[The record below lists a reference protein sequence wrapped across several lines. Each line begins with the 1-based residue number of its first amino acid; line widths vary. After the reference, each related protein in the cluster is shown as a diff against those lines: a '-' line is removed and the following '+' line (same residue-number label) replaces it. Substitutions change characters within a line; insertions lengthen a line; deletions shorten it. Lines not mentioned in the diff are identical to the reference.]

1 MATDFNLELPD
12 WIQNYQVTYQPSSD
26 PLKQMRFVLGA
37 VKKNITHKSGG
48 PFAPAIFEED
58 QGTLLSLGV
67 NLVESMGCSMLHAE
81 VVAIMLAQ
89 KQLGHHD
96 LYNKQKAFRLVTSTE
111 PCAMCL
117 GSIPWSGL
125 KKVICGARDEDARAI
140 GFDEG
145 AKPEQWEKTLV
156 DRGIKVS
163 LNVLRDEAK
172 DILIRYHES
181 GGLIY

>member
-1 MATDFNLELPD
+1 MGWFF
-12 WIQNYQVTYQPSSD
+12 I
-26 PLKQMRFVLGA
+26 
-37 VKKNITHKSGG
+37 
-48 PFAPAIFEED
+48 
-58 QGTLLSLGV
+58 LLQ
-67 NLVESMGCSMLHAE
+67 
-81 VVAIMLAQ
+81 MLAQ

-96 LYNKQKAFRLVTSTE
+96 LFNKKKAYRLVTSTE

-145 AKPEQWEKTLV
+145 AKPEQWVKTLAE
-156 DRGIKVS
+156 RGIEVS
-163 LNVLRDEAK
+163 LDVLREEAK
-172 DILIRYHES
+172 EILIRYHQS